1 MNQQINL
8 YQAQFRPQ
16 TRMFP
21 AWFMLKATGILVIAM
36 LLMYGF
42 AQQRIAAIEQELEI
56 VNRQES
62 AAIDRLQNIGPL
74 IAAVTGEKN
83 WSEQLDDSLRMLAER
98 QAVLNLIQG
107 TTLGDTDGFSRH
119 LRALARQDVEG
130 VWLTRVVL
138 SAQGDKT
145 RLEGRTIRA
154 ELIPMYVQDLA
165 VEGPFAEQR
174 FHRFRIDKSVEDNT
188 GDHDQT
194 ALHFSMNSDVLLAA
208 GTAINQ

>member
-16 TRMFP
+16 TRMFH
-21 AWFMLKATGILVIAM
+21 AWFMLQATGALLIAM

-42 AQQRIAAIEQELEI
+42 AQQRIDGIEQELEI
-56 VNRQES
+56 VTRQES
-62 AAIDRLQNIGPL
+62 AAIDRLQNVGPL
-74 IAAVTGEKN
+74 IRAVTGEKN

-107 TTLGDTDGFSRH
+107 TTLGDTEGFSRH

-130 VWLTRVVL
+130 VWLTRLVL
-138 SAQGDKT
+138 SAKGDKT
-145 RLEGRTIRA
+145 RLEGRAIRA
-154 ELIPMYVQDLA
+154 ELIPVYVQDLT
-165 VEGPFAEQR
+165 VETPFAEQR
-174 FHRFRIDKSVEDNT
+174 FHRFRIDNSVEDDT
-188 GDHDQT
+188 RDTDET

-208 GTAINQ
+208 DTAMNQ